1 MGSNVNRLRGHASET
16 ILHRAT
22 IIDAR
27 PSGTRERS
35 ACAEVSAEVHIKY
48 YKPAMVK
55 ANGDNLL
62 LDIGERLRSLSLRS
76 RSLEIT
82 THYPW
87 SL

>member
-35 ACAEVSAEVHIKY
+35 AHVQASRPCLTSRRFIA
-48 YKPAMVK
+48 P
-55 ANGDNLL
+55 
-62 LDIGERLRSLSLRS
+62 LSLPPRISSANS
-76 RSLEIT
+76 RTRARDRPTLPRISEAILRRT
-82 THYPW
+82 
-87 SL
+87 